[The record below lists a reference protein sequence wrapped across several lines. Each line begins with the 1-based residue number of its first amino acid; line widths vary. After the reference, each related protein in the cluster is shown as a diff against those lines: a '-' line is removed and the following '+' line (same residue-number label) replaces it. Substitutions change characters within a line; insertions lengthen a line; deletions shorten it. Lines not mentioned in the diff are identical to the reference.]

1 MKPINKL
8 SSIFTIKKIY
18 KIFDSVNK
26 IFISEKMGIDSI
38 GLNYYSLLSF
48 LLHTKGGFRPPLFV
62 NR

>member
-8 SSIFTIKKIY
+8 SSIFTLKKIY

-38 GLNYYSLLSF
+38 DLYPYSLLIF
-48 LLHTKGGFRPPLFV
+48 LLHQLKNKRGDFRPP
-62 NR
+62 